1 MPRMPSALRTL
12 FPASGASTP
21 EELVSGLGLGER
33 APAERPYL
41 VLNMVASLD
50 GKAVLE
56 GRTRG
61 LSSDTDRAI
70 FHQLRTQVD
79 AVMVGAGTLRTERYG
94 RMVKSAELRAKRE
107 RDGLA
112 PDPLAVIVSGSLAL
126 PPDLPLLQDPE
137 SNVLIATG
145 SDAELG
151 DVGASVEYERTGDDL
166 RLLLARL
173 RDEHGVRSLLC
184 EGGPTL
190 NFHLLA
196 GGLVDE
202 LFLAISPQLVGGVAA
217 LTIVGGGALIEPARA
232 ELVWLAEGEG
242 DLFTRWRL

>member
-1 MPRMPSALRTL
+1 MPAVPPSLLTL
-12 FPASGASTP
+12 FPEADATTP
-21 EELVSGLGLGER
+21 ARLISGLSLGGR
-33 APAERPYL
+33 APEERPYV

-61 LSSDTDRAI
+61 LSSDTDREL
-70 FHQLRTQVD
+70 FHQLRTQAD
-79 AVMVGAGTLRTERYG
+79 AVMVGAGTLRAERYG
-94 RMVKSAELRAKRE
+94 RMVRRPELREKRARE
-107 RDGLA
+107 GLA
-112 PDPLAVIVSGSLAL
+112 PDPLAVVVSGSLAL
-126 PPDLPLLQDPE
+126 PPDLPLLQDRD
-137 SNVLIATG
+137 SRVLIATG

-151 DVGASVEYERTGDDL
+151 DVGATVEYERTGDDL

-173 RDEHGVRSLLC
+173 RADHGVRSVLC

-190 NFHLLA
+190 NFHLLS

-202 LFLAISPQLVGGVAA
+202 LFLAISSQLVGGVAA
-217 LTIVGGGALIEPARA
+217 LTIVGGGTLVEPASA
-232 ELVWLAEGEG
+232 ELLWLGVAEG